1 MDQIWVEG
9 GKALRGEVH
18 ISGSKNATLPI
29 MAASLLAEGPVRL
42 ENAPNLQDVRTMGAV
57 LRILGAK
64 VRIAGHTI
72 TIDPSGFAKAEI
84 PYDVVRKMRASV
96 YVLGPMLARLGQ
108 ARVSLPGGCA
118 IGPRPIDLH
127 IKGLRAL
134 GADLQLRHGYIEG
147 QTRRR
152 LRGAEMWL
160 EGPRGSSVG
169 ATCNVMMAAVLARG
183 KTVIHGAAREPEVAD
198 LADFLNTLGA
208 RIEGAGT
215 STITIE
221 GVDNLGSGSYRV
233 SPDRIETGTFLV
245 AGAMTRGDVRLL
257 DCRPEHLEAVLE
269 RLAEVGADLTVEEN
283 TIRVRGGELRQPLSI
298 RTLPYPGFPTDMQAQ
313 FMSMLSIVPGTSTI
327 TETIYPDRF
336 IHVAELNRMGA
347 NILVQSGTATIVG
360 VKSLS
365 AAPVMASDL
374 RASAALVLA
383 GLVAKGTTR
392 VLRVYHIDRGYEAIE
407 KKLSALGASIQRISP
422 SPETPSSAG
431 GKARPS

>member
-9 GKALRGEVH
+9 GKALRGEVQ

-29 MAASLLAEGPVRL
+29 MTASLLANGPVTL
-42 ENAPNLQDVRTMGAV
+42 TNTPSLQDLHTMAAV
-57 LRILGAK
+57 LQILGAK
-64 VRIAGHTI
+64 VSLGDHTI
-72 TIDPSGFAKAEI
+72 SIDPSGFSNAEI

-127 IKGLRAL
+127 VKGLREL

-147 QTRRR
+147 NAGKG
-152 LRGAEMWL
+152 LRGGEMWL
-160 EGPRGSSVG
+160 EGPSGSSVG

-183 KTVIHGAAREPEVAD
+183 TTVIHAAAREPEVDD
-198 LADFLNTLGA
+198 LANFLNALGA
-208 RIEGAGT
+208 RIEGAATG
-215 STITIE
+215 TITIE
-221 GVDNLGSGSYRV
+221 GVDGLAGGNYRV
-233 SPDRIETGTFLV
+233 APDRIEAGTYMT
-245 AGAMTRGDVRLL
+245 AGAMTGGDVRVT
-257 DCRPEHLEAVLE
+257 DCRPDHLGAVIE
-269 RLAEVGADLTVEEN
+269 KLAEVGADVTVEDRS
-283 TIRVRGGELRQPLSI
+283 IRVRGGNLDHPIAI

-313 FMSMLSIVPGTSTI
+313 FTSMLSVVPGASAV

-347 NILVQSGTATIVG
+347 NISATSGTATIIG
-360 VKSLS
+360 AKSLS

-374 RASAALVLA
+374 RASAALILA
-383 GLVAKGTTR
+383 GLIAKGQTR

-407 KKLSALGASIQRISP
+407 KKLSALGATIERVGP
-422 SPETPSSAG
+422 AY
-431 GKARPS
+431 

>member
-9 GKALRGEVH
+9 GKALRGEVQVG
-18 ISGSKNATLPI
+18 GSKNATLPI
-29 MAASLLAEGPVRL
+29 MTASLLASGPVKL
-42 ENAPNLQDVRTMGAV
+42 TNTPSLQDIRTMGSV
-57 LRILGAK
+57 LKILGAN
-64 VRIAGHTI
+64 VSFGDHTI
-72 TIDPSGFAKAEI
+72 TIDPAEFAKAEI

-134 GADLQLRHGYIEG
+134 DADLQLRHGFIEADA
-147 QTRRR
+147 RK
-152 LRGAEMWL
+152 LHGAEMWL
-160 EGPRGSSVG
+160 EGPCGSSVG

-183 KTVIHGAAREPEVAD
+183 TTVIHAAAREPEVGD
-198 LADFLNTLGA
+198 LADFLRALGA
-208 RIEGAGT
+208 SIDGAGT

-221 GVDNLGSGSYRV
+221 GVDGLGGGSYRV
-233 SPDRIETGTFLV
+233 TADRIEAGTYLV
-245 AGAMTRGDVRLL
+245 AAAMTGGDVRVTH
-257 DCRPEHLEAVLE
+257 CRPEHLETVLE
-269 RLAEVGADLTVEEN
+269 KLAEAGAELAVEE
-283 TIRVRGGELRQPLSI
+283 TAIRVRGGNLGHPIAI
-298 RTLPYPGFPTDMQAQ
+298 RTLAYPGFPTDMQAQ
-313 FMSMLSIVPGTSTI
+313 FTSMLAVVPGISTV

-347 NILVQSGTATIVG
+347 NIKAHAGTATITG

-374 RASAALVLA
+374 RASAALLLA
-383 GLVAKGTTR
+383 GLIAKGTTK

-407 KKLSALGASIQRISP
+407 KKLSALGASVQRVG
-422 SPETPSSAG
+422 PEQ
-431 GKARPS
+431 